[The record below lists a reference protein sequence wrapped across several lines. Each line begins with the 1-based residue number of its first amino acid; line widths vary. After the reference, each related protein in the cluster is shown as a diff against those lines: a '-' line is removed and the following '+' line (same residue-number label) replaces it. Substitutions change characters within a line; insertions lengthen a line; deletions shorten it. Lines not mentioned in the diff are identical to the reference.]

1 MYYTPG
7 ESYSVVVSCLIQ
19 HGEPG
24 NSRRAL
30 CAGSRLFAVGVQ
42 GLWDLD
48 DTSEEDLLDNVV
60 IEEISDDAHRQ
71 AKYLELVNNV

>member
-1 MYYTPG
+1 MANQVTVDVPY
-7 ESYSVVVSCLIQ
+7 V
-19 HGEPG
+19 
-24 NSRRAL
+24 RAVN
-30 CAGSRLFAVGVQ
+30 LFAVGVQ